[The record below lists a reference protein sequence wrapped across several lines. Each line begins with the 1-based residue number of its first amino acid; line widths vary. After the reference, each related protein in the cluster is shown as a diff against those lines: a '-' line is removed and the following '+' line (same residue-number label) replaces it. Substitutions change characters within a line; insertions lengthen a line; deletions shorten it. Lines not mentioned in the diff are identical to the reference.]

1 MLTKA
6 RAMPHPPPVLQAS
19 QGHNSARK
27 MKRRDTGI
35 LGEKLA
41 QKFLKKRGYRIVE
54 TNYRCPEGEID
65 IVAKHKDYLVFIEVR
80 TKKSREFGSPEE
92 SITPAKKERMKAAA
106 AYYQQMHNDLPQLWR
121 IDVVAIELNQKG
133 KPSRIELIENAVSDE

>member
-1 MLTKA
+1 
-6 RAMPHPPPVLQAS
+6 
-19 QGHNSARK
+19 

-41 QKFLKKRGYRIVE
+41 RDFLKKRGYHIFE

-65 IVAKHKDYLVFIEVR
+65 IVAKHKDSLVFIEVR
-80 TKKSREFGSPEE
+80 TKKSSEFGSPEV
-92 SITPAKKERMKAAA
+92 SITPAKKERMKATASR
-106 AYYQQMHNDLPQLWR
+106 YRQTHNDLPLLWR

-133 KPSRIELIENAVSDE
+133 KPSRIELIENAVSDM